1 VSELKFVAISDD
13 GKMIILETPQGEWIE
28 VPFDASLVAP
38 RTQPPAPVEKNE
50 VVLSPREIQSRI
62 RHGISVEELAALSGS
77 SVERIMAFA
86 SPILAERSHVALRAS
101 KTIIR
106 RASGAGPLA
115 DVIEARLAAHG
126 VDFDVVEWDSFRRED
141 GRWTVIVSY
150 PSSDGVRTGHWLF
163 DVRNSALVPADEEA
177 RWLIG
182 EAPPTRAGDTPVAYQ
197 ETTIVQMPVVDRPQ
211 PHLPQLHQTQVTKR
225 EVPLPAAPTTEKP
238 EIRLIENPVF
248 DDSDTHAPTPSESN
262 SSGLHSVPDPMP
274 EVVDAVPAAESAQ
287 VEESVEPIIEMSEE
301 SPRVERILVFKDEF
315 SEPELQEFPLESR
328 TEDAELF
335 TQIPTE
341 TFTEELEEHTEPTTV
356 TIEEVEEVFFPS
368 EAAPDTQDIEAPQRE
383 VTIEVK
389 QRKAPS
395 WDEIL
400 FGGVDDADSKPY

>member
-1 VSELKFVAISDD
+1 
-13 GKMIILETPQGEWIE
+13 
-28 VPFDASLVAP
+28 
-38 RTQPPAPVEKNE
+38 
-50 VVLSPREIQSRI
+50 
-62 RHGISVEELAALSGS
+62 
-77 SVERIMAFA
+77 
-86 SPILAERSHVALRAS
+86 
-101 KTIIR
+101 
-106 RASGAGPLA
+106 
-115 DVIEARLAAHG
+115 
-126 VDFDVVEWDSFRRED
+126 
-141 GRWTVIVSY
+141 
-150 PSSDGVRTGHWLF
+150 
-163 DVRNSALVPADEEA
+163 
-177 RWLIG
+177 
-182 EAPPTRAGDTPVAYQ
+182 
-197 ETTIVQMPVVDRPQ
+197 
-211 PHLPQLHQTQVTKR
+211 
-225 EVPLPAAPTTEKP
+225 
-238 EIRLIENPVF
+238 
-248 DDSDTHAPTPSESN
+248 
-262 SSGLHSVPDPMP
+262 MP